1 MASFLSC
8 DYILKSSGKSEN
20 MVEIDSL
27 RKNQIID
34 DKNEHG
40 CDLKAGYKWSNL
52 DEKCIRVFEEG
63 YRLSSIVKDSLGN
76 SKNAYFFIADE
87 MAIDDSLGLGE
98 FRGNALYKSK
108 DSLSFDLIANNIKTN
123 RTKDILL
130 ATELPTL
137 MIKQPKDTLYIS
149 ADTLYSGRLTDRSQ
163 SEVTGTSIK
172 RFKFKQIL

>member
-1 MASFLSC
+1 MKKIVLPLLCIMASFLSC

-63 YRLSSIVKDSLGN
+63 YRLSSIAKDSLGN
-76 SKNAYFFIADE
+76 SKNAYFFIAD
-87 MAIDDSLGLGE
+87 DSLRAEVFLPDSKESIVLTREDEGE
-98 FRGNALYKSK
+98 N
-108 DSLSFDLIANNIKTN
+108 
-123 RTKDILL
+123 
-130 ATELPTL
+130 
-137 MIKQPKDTLYIS
+137 
-149 ADTLYSGRLTDRSQ
+149 
-163 SEVTGTSIK
+163 
-172 RFKFKQIL
+172 FKFKDFELKQKGGYALIYNDNVLFKPALAKDLKIIESDEPEMKGDPEGMKKDSTK